1 MRVSQRTE
9 RSRRNR
15 ERVKEAVYSC
25 TLEYDG
31 DLHPSFIFPIMQG
44 MDTES
49 PVVTYIPLDPY
60 YTFPE
65 EIIERNRLFDN
76 TGVEVSI
83 PRDCSDFGL
92 SVSPITRHTEDIN
105 KILDFLPGTWTSNTR
120 RNVEVYRESLDNS
133 LHHFDRLEL
142 EMYKLPY
149 SQSILTK
156 SERPLSVPI
165 LSERPPT
172 NVSIIR
178 IIAYGT
184 DLQENIVI
192 NIISDI
198 IYNVLRTRLEYMK
211 EVERRVSE
219 KPLWKD
225 ISRYRDFPV
234 ILAIFREHMFIL
246 RLGRTEFFGYF
257 YDQEVYDQEDTD
269 LILIHGLN
277 SEDNYITLIPDIYDP
292 DSHVNQI
299 INVLLRHADYMN
311 VPWSF
316 GPIPREKDLWKPL
329 LAMHDGCPGLL

>member
-1 MRVSQRTE
+1 
-9 RSRRNR
+9 
-15 ERVKEAVYSC
+15 
-25 TLEYDG
+25 
-31 DLHPSFIFPIMQG
+31 
-44 MDTES
+44 
-49 PVVTYIPLDPY
+49 
-60 YTFPE
+60 
-65 EIIERNRLFDN
+65 
-76 TGVEVSI
+76 
-83 PRDCSDFGL
+83 
-92 SVSPITRHTEDIN
+92 
-105 KILDFLPGTWTSNTR
+105 
-120 RNVEVYRESLDNS
+120 LDNS

-156 SERPLSVPI
+156 
-165 LSERPPT
+165 SERPPT

-257 YDQEVYDQEDTD
+257 YDQEVYEQEDTD

>member
-1 MRVSQRTE
+1 MRVSQGTE

-15 ERVKEAVYSC
+15 ERVKETVYSC

-31 DLHPSFIFPIMQG
+31 DLHPSFIYPIMYG

-60 YTFPE
+60 YTFPD

-76 TGVEVSI
+76 TGVEVSRVEVSI

-92 SVSPITRHTEDIN
+92 SVGPIIRHTEDIN

-133 LHHFDRLEL
+133 LHPFDRLEL
-142 EMYKLPY
+142 EMYRLPY

-156 SERPLSVPI
+156 SERPLS
-165 LSERPPT
+165 

-184 DLQENIVI
+184 DLQENIAI

-277 SEDNYITLIPDIYDP
+277 SEDNYIILIPDIYDP
-292 DSHVNQI
+292 DSRVNQI
-299 INVLLRHADYMN
+299 INVLLRHADYMD

-316 GPIPREKDLWKPL
+316 GPIPSEKDLWKPL

>member
-1 MRVSQRTE
+1 MRVSLGTE

-15 ERVKEAVYSC
+15 ERVKETVYSC

-31 DLHPSFIFPIMQG
+31 DLHPSFIYPIMHG

-60 YTFPE
+60 YTFPD

-92 SVSPITRHTEDIN
+92 SVGPIVRHTEDIN
-105 KILDFLPGTWTSNTR
+105 KILDFLPGTWTSNAR
-120 RNVEVYRESLDNS
+120 RNIEVYRESLDNS
-133 LHHFDRLEL
+133 LHPFDRLEL
-142 EMYKLPY
+142 EMYRLPY
-149 SQSILTK
+149 S
-156 SERPLSVPI
+156 LS
-165 LSERPPT
+165 

-184 DLQENIVI
+184 DLQENIAI

-277 SEDNYITLIPDIYDP
+277 SEDNYIILIPDIYDP

-299 INVLLRHADYMN
+299 INVLLRHADYMD

-316 GPIPREKDLWKPL
+316 GPIPSEKDLWKPL

>member
-1 MRVSQRTE
+1 MQVSQRTE

-15 ERVKEAVYSC
+15 ETVYSC

-31 DLHPSFIFPIMQG
+31 DLHPSFIFPIMYG

-83 PRDCSDFGL
+83 PRDCSDLGL
-92 SVSPITRHTEDIN
+92 SAGPIVRHTEDIN
-105 KILDFLPGTWTSNTR
+105 KILDFIPGTWTSNAR
-120 RNVEVYRESLDNS
+120 RNIEVYRESLDNS
-133 LHHFDRLEL
+133 LHPFDRLEL
-142 EMYKLPY
+142 EMYRLPY
-149 SQSILTK
+149 SL
-156 SERPLSVPI
+156 
-165 LSERPPT
+165 T

-178 IIAYGT
+178 IIVYGT
-184 DLQENIVI
+184 DLQENIAI
-192 NIISDI
+192 NTISDI
-198 IYNVLRTRLEYMK
+198 ISNVLCTRLEYMK

-246 RLGRTEFFGYF
+246 RFGRTEFFGYY

-277 SEDNYITLIPDIYDP
+277 SEDNYIILIPDIYDP

-299 INVLLRHADYMN
+299 INVLLRHADYMD

-316 GPIPREKDLWKPL
+316 GPIPSEKDLWKPL

>member
-1 MRVSQRTE
+1 MRVSQGTE

-15 ERVKEAVYSC
+15 ERVKETVYSC

-31 DLHPSFIFPIMQG
+31 DLHPSFIYPIMYG

-60 YTFPE
+60 YTFPK

-92 SVSPITRHTEDIN
+92 SVGPIIRHTEDIN
-105 KILDFLPGTWTSNTR
+105 KILDFLPGTWTSNAR
-120 RNVEVYRESLDNS
+120 RNIEVYRESLDNS
-133 LHHFDRLEL
+133 LHPFDRLEL
-142 EMYKLPY
+142 EMYRLPY

-156 SERPLSVPI
+156 SERPL
-165 LSERPPT
+165 T

-184 DLQENIVI
+184 DLQENIAI

-277 SEDNYITLIPDIYDP
+277 SEDNYIILIPDIYDP
-292 DSHVNQI
+292 DSRVNQI
-299 INVLLRHADYMN
+299 INVLLRHADYMD

-316 GPIPREKDLWKPL
+316 GPIPSEKDLWKPL

>member
-1 MRVSQRTE
+1 MRVSQGTE

-15 ERVKEAVYSC
+15 ERVKETVYSC

-31 DLHPSFIFPIMQG
+31 DLHPSFIYPIMYG

-49 PVVTYIPLDPY
+49 PVVIYIPLDPY

-92 SVSPITRHTEDIN
+92 SVGPIIRHTEDIN
-105 KILDFLPGTWTSNTR
+105 KILDFLPGTWTSNAR
-120 RNVEVYRESLDNS
+120 RNIEVYRESLDNS
-133 LHHFDRLEL
+133 LHPFDRLEL
-142 EMYKLPY
+142 EMYRLPY

-156 SERPLSVPI
+156 SERPL
-165 LSERPPT
+165 T

-184 DLQENIVI
+184 DLQENIAI

-277 SEDNYITLIPDIYDP
+277 SEDNYIILIPDIYDP
-292 DSHVNQI
+292 DSRVNQI
-299 INVLLRHADYMN
+299 INVLLRHADYMD

-316 GPIPREKDLWKPL
+316 GPIPSEKDLWKPL